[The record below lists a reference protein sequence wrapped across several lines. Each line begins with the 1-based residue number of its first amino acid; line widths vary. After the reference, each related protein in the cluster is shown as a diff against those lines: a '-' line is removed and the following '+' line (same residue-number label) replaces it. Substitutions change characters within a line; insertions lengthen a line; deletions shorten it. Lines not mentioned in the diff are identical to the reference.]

1 MNIHVLLITETH
13 LWEKIQEKE
22 PHLSNYVKKN
32 LDSSYPNIYLQF
44 KMNIKNEF
52 GLLTKKKC

>member
-22 PHLSNYVKKN
+22 PHLSNYVKKK
-32 LDSSYPNIYLQF
+32 LRFFISKYISAIQ
-44 KMNIKNEF
+44 NEY
-52 GLLTKKKC
+52 